1 MAWQIY
7 SKALPQFVCADFL
20 RHKVFQLLVQF
31 SHELGAYINKSQH
44 IQQAIITTN
53 TSHQMITIQYLTN
66 KMIFQ
71 NCKLLDITSDMYK
84 TKTRNNDELYLLSTG
99 FYVIYQTQLT
109 ITMSSL
115 CHRVPYIIAHSTTE
129 HFSICIPIL
138 TAAYTRH

>member
-1 MAWQIY
+1 
-7 SKALPQFVCADFL
+7 
-20 RHKVFQLLVQF
+20 
-31 SHELGAYINKSQH
+31 
-44 IQQAIITTN
+44 
-53 TSHQMITIQYLTN
+53 MITIQYLTN
-66 KMIFQ
+66 EMIFQ

-115 CHRVPYIIAHSTTE
+115 CHRVPYIFIAHSTTE